1 MNPNFAK
8 LLFLNVGHFFTHL
21 FMLLYPTVV
30 LSLESEWR
38 LSYSELIALSLPGF
52 IAYAAGALPAGWLA
66 DRFGRKGVLSI
77 FFIGIG
83 LASILT
89 GFARSPTEIAAG
101 LGLIGLFASIYHPVG
116 IAMVVEG
123 REKVGKALG
132 INGVWGNMG
141 VALGALVAGVLSD
154 LLGWRFAFF
163 VPGAIALLVGFAF
176 VPLVKVARV
185 PRVPR
190 GGPALDATG
199 RRVPRSIFLIIIVGT
214 LGSGLI
220 FNATTVSLPKLF
232 EDGLSML
239 HGSVI
244 GVGGVV
250 SGIVAFAAFVQI
262 GTGLLIDRYPVKP
275 IWLAILL
282 LEVPLLVLAG
292 WAAGA
297 GLLVL
302 AIPLLFLVLG
312 EIPIQDA
319 LVARYTAESWRS
331 RVYAAKFVLSIGSS
345 VAVVPLI
352 AVFHGATGS
361 FLGFYALLGGV
372 AVVVA
377 IAASFLPL
385 RMRTH
390 DQVAPDPVAAA

>member
-1 MNPNFAK
+1 MNPTLAK
-8 LLFLNVGHFFTHL
+8 FLFLNLGHFFTHL

-30 LSLESEWR
+30 LALEGEWG
-38 LSYSELIALSLPGF
+38 LPYSDLIALALPGF

-83 LASILT
+83 AASILT
-89 GFARSPTEIAAG
+89 GFARSPAEIAAG

-123 REKVGKALG
+123 REKIGKALG

-141 VALGALVAGVLSD
+141 VALGALVAGVLTD

-163 VPGAIALLVGFAF
+163 VPGAIALMAGLAF
-176 VPLVKVARV
+176 VPLVKVERAQPQKRS
-185 PRVPR
+185 
-190 GGPALDATG
+190 GPALDATG

-214 LGSGLI
+214 LGSGLV

-239 HGSVI
+239 HGSVT

-250 SGIVAFAAFVQI
+250 SGIVAIAAFVQI
-262 GTGLLIDRYPVKP
+262 GTGLLIDRFPVKP
-275 IWLAILL
+275 IWLSIVL
-282 LEVPLLVLAG
+282 LEIPLLALAG
-292 WAAGA
+292 WAAGT

-302 AIPLLFLVLG
+302 AIPLIFLVLG

-319 LVARYTAESWRS
+319 LVARYTAEAWRS

-352 AVFHGATGS
+352 ALFHGLTGS
-361 FLGFYALLGGV
+361 FIGFYVLLAGV
-372 AVVVA
+372 AAIVA
-377 IAASFLPL
+377 IAAAFLPL
-385 RMRTH
+385 RVRTH
-390 DQVAPDPVAAA
+390 DRADAAPAAAE

>member
-1 MNPNFAK
+1 MNPTLSKF
-8 LLFLNVGHFFTHL
+8 LFLNAGHLFTHL

-30 LSLESEWR
+30 LTLEIEWHR
-38 LSYSELIALSLPGF
+38 PYSELIALSLPGF

-66 DRFGRKGVLSI
+66 DRYGRKSVLSI
-77 FFIGIG
+77 FFVGIG
-83 LASILT
+83 AASILT
-89 GFARSPTEIAAG
+89 GFARSPAEIAAG

-123 REKVGKALG
+123 RAKVGKALG

-141 VALGALVAGVLSD
+141 VAAGALVAGVLTD

-163 VPGAIALLVGFAF
+163 VPGAIALAVGIAF
-176 VPLVKVARV
+176 VALVKVAPATRH
-185 PRVPR
+185 PR

-199 RRVPRSIFLIIIVGT
+199 RRVSRSIFLVIAIGT

-232 EDGLSML
+232 EEGLTML
-239 HGSVI
+239 HGSVTGI
-244 GVGGVV
+244 G
-250 SGIVAFAAFVQI
+250 GIVSVIVAIAAFVQI
-262 GTGLLIDRYPVKP
+262 GTGVLIDRYPVKP
-275 IWLAILL
+275 IWLSILL
-282 LEVPLLVLAG
+282 LEAPLLVLAG

-302 AIPLLFLVLG
+302 AIPLVFLVLG

-319 LVARYTAESWRS
+319 LVARYTSEAWRS

-345 VAVVPLI
+345 VAIVPLI

-361 FLGFYALLGGV
+361 FLGFYALLAGI
-372 AVVVA
+372 AVIVA
-377 IAASFLPL
+377 IAASFLPY
-385 RMRTH
+385 RVRTH
-390 DQVAPDPVAAA
+390 DRADAEPLAAE